1 MTFFCF
7 YSLVP
12 KERHDRKENDTAGK
26 WSFQVKCASEDLG
39 YPKATKVRWL
49 QNGIEMGG
57 EDSFILNVL
66 KSTSSSQGNYSC
78 APYNIAGLAKADS
91 VQVRLKA
98 PPTFVQRLPF
108 QKGYVFSYVI
118 L

>member
-1 MTFFCF
+1 MDMVGYMNF
-7 YSLVP
+7 
-12 KERHDRKENDTAGK
+12 
-26 WSFQVKCASEDLG
+26 WFQIKCASEDLG
-39 YPKATKVRWL
+39 YPKATKVRWF
-49 QNGIEMGG
+49 QNGIEIGG
-57 EDSFILNVL
+57 EDSFILSVL

-108 QKGYVFSYVI
+108 QKGYFFSYVV